1 MVVLI
6 RLKGQRLVSLIAAIS
21 KTPLQVKVRAS
32 KRHTMANPIACHQR
46 WMSTKRM
53 HSSKVS
59 IVAKE
64 AIAIWAA
71 ARSTEGVSM
80 TCSAA
85 ASTHTRSRKV
95 SWTAALASP
104 GKLGGHGLVHT
115 ITRRTTRK
123 VCAKAA
129 IYLTTTDCARLRPLW
144 TKRPHN
150 LNLSIRRLRSLSNN
164 NNLFN
169 NWLLWSEQIKTSHV
183 TIKRS
188 EHGKESR
195 T

>member
-1 MVVLI
+1 MVFLL

-21 KTPLQVKVRAS
+21 KTPLHVKVRAL

-53 HSSKVS
+53 HSSKVC

-64 AIAIWAA
+64 VIAIWAA
-71 ARSTEGVSM
+71 ARSTEGVNM

-104 GKLGGHGLVHT
+104 GELSGHGLVHT

-123 VCAKAA
+123 VGAKAA
-129 IYLTTTDCARLRPLW
+129 IYPTTTECARVRPQW
-144 TKRPHN
+144 TKRRHN
-150 LNLSIRRLRSLSNN
+150 PSLYIRRLRSLNN
-164 NNLFN
+164 NNLSN
-169 NWLLWSEQIKTSHV
+169 SWLLWSEQIKTSHV

-188 EHGKESR
+188 VHGKESR